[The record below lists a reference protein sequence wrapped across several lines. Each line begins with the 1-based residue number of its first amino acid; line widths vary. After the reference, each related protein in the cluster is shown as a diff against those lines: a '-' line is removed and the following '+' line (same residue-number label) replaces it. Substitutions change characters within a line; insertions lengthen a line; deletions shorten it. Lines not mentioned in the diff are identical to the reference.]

1 MKRYFVLALGI
12 MLVAGQVYAQE
23 VTLKTQKDKVSYS
36 IGMDIGMTLKN
47 QSIDIDPAILAR
59 GIRDSLSGQKP
70 LMTEQEIRDAMAA
83 FQKEMM
89 AKQQEAMKQAGEK
102 NKKEGEGF
110 LAENKKKEG
119 VKTLPSGLQYKV
131 MKAGKGKKPKATDTV
146 TTDYRGTLID
156 GTEFDSYYKRGK
168 PATFAVNGVI
178 PGWTEALQLMHVG
191 EKWRIFVPSE
201 LAYGANGAG
210 GVIGPHSVL
219 IFDVELLGID

>member
-12 MLVAGQVYAQE
+12 MLLAGQVYAQE

-110 LAENKKKEG
+110 LAETRRKRESK
-119 VKTLPSGLQYKV
+119 PCR
-131 MKAGKGKKPKATDTV
+131 AGCSTK
-146 TTDYRGTLID
+146 
-156 GTEFDSYYKRGK
+156 
-168 PATFAVNGVI
+168 
-178 PGWTEALQLMHVG
+178 
-191 EKWRIFVPSE
+191 
-201 LAYGANGAG
+201 
-210 GVIGPHSVL
+210 
-219 IFDVELLGID
+219 